1 MLTHNTHYATFQD
14 QKNFRS
20 LDLTF
25 QKHDGTPVIFCIR
38 LDHITWSFSGKCFYT
53 YTVKYC
59 GKLFKLPH
67 PVEAKDI
74 FDNVFLMVAVW
85 GLWYVDGKHKKD
97 YRAVCS
103 QLQSEVAA

>member
-14 QKNFRS
+14 QKNFLA

-38 LDHITWSFSGKCFYT
+38 PDHISRKCFYT

-59 GKLFKLPH
+59 GKVFKLPH
-67 PVEAKDI
+67 SVVASEV
-74 FDNVFLMVAVW
+74 FDNVFLMVVMW
-85 GLWYVDGKHKKD
+85 GLWYVEGKHKKD
-97 YRAVCS
+97 YRAACDKLCKEIAV
-103 QLQSEVAA
+103 